1 MNFFRR
7 FLRNEMTMNK
17 LGRWKIQY
25 EPQIID
31 LKITQANEDH
41 CGCCEIVENNIKK
54 TNTNFALVCINKS
67 NKSIMKIN

>member
-54 TNTNFALVCINKS
+54 NKY
-67 NKSIMKIN
+67 